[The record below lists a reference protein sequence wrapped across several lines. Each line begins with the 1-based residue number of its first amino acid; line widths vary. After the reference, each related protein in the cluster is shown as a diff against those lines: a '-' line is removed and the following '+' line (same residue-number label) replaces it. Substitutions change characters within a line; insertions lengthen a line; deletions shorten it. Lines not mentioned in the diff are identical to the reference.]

1 MDGVFMLVYSQE
13 LDLKAVY
20 MTTGVPPASHKFV
33 QVWYHFC
40 TTFSVIKSNK
50 ASDAG
55 SKDIPSILKLN

>member
-1 MDGVFMLVYSQE
+1 MLVYSQE

-33 QVWYHFC
+33 QVWYHLLEPC
-40 TTFSVIKSNK
+40 TTFSVIKSDE

-55 SKDIPSILKLN
+55 SKDIPSILKLI